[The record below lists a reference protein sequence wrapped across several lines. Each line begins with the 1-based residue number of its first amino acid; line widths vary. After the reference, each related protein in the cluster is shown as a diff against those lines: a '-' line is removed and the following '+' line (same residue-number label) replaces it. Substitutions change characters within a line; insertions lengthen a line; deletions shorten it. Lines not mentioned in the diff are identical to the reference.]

1 MKGVIYARYSSDN
14 QREES
19 IEGQLRECKAFAEKN
34 DIQIVETYID
44 RALSARTDRRPDF
57 QRMIKDSSGKKFE
70 VVIVWK
76 LDRFARDKYDSAH
89 YKRILKNNGIKVVSA
104 TEAISAGA
112 EGILL
117 ESMLEGMAEYYS
129 AELSEKV
136 TRGLTENALKCKYN
150 GGTLP
155 IGYMIDSEQYFQ
167 IDPLAAPA
175 VLDAF
180 KHYADGASMREITDE
195 MNLKGVR
202 TKLGGKISI
211 NSVTRML
218 HNRKYIG
225 EYRYNDIVHPNG
237 IPAIVPEDLF
247 NRVQERMATNKKAPA
262 KHKAEDEYLL
272 TTKLFCGKC
281 QCYMVG
287 ESGTGR
293 NKVHRYYKCASV
305 KNHKGCDKKTVKK
318 EWIENLVIE
327 QIKKLIFD
335 DELIEKLADTVMNLQ
350 SKENTVLPL
359 LKKRFADTQKSI
371 DNMLDAIQ
379 QGILTA
385 STKERLESLEK
396 QKSELSVQIIK
407 EEIAKPTLSREQ
419 IIFWFHRF
427 RKLNT
432 KKLDHRRR
440 LIDSFVNAIFLYDDR
455 ITFTFNYKDGT
466 KTINFTELEKSG
478 LGSDINALAAPIG
491 MFLKDLSSLRTF
503 FFTFKIVYIIFLVA
517 AIFVPKTPSI
527 ITSPIFTGA
536 QTLFALISRITSKI
550 LSFGTGVSVLTLT
563 IVSSR
568 FSTRTDDVTVRV
580 GLVHSSIA
588 YCLPLGQLLPVTVIL
603 SPSIS
608 TLSAHPR
615 GQIIQVISL
624 VILLPP
630 D

>member
-57 QRMIKDSSGKKFE
+57 QRMIKDSAGKKFE

-89 YKRILKNNGIKVVSA
+89 YKRILKNNGVKVVSA

-155 IGYMIDSEQYFQ
+155 IGYIIDSEQYFQ
-167 IDPLAAPA
+167 IDPLTAPA

-202 TKLGGKISI
+202 TKRGGKISI

-247 NRVQERMATNKKAPA
+247 NRVQERMAANKKAPA

-335 DELIEKLADTVMNLQ
+335 DELIEKLADTVMKLQ
-350 SKENTVLPL
+350 SKENTALPL

-371 DNMLDAIQ
+371 DNMLNAIQ

-407 EEIAKPTLSREQ
+407 EEMAKPTLSREQ
-419 IIFWFHRF
+419 ITFWFHRF

-432 KKLDHRRR
+432 KRLDHRRR

-503 FFTFKIVYIIFLVA
+503 FFTFKIVYIIFLIA
-517 AIFVPKTPSI
+517 TIFVPKTPSI
-527 ITSPIFTGA
+527 ITSPIFTGSA
-536 QTLFALISRITSKI
+536 NAFCPYKAHNLKNFI
-550 LSFGTGVSVLTLT
+550 LRYGACGFNAYHSVLA
-563 IVSSR
+563 V
-568 FSTRTDDVTVRV
+568 FHTDR
-580 GLVHSSIA
+580 
-588 YCLPLGQLLPVTVIL
+588 
-603 SPSIS
+603 
-608 TLSAHPR
+608 
-615 GQIIQVISL
+615 
-624 VILLPP
+624 
-630 D
+630 

>member
-407 EEIAKPTLSREQ
+407 EEIAKPTLSHEQ

-624 VILLPP
+624 LILLPP

>member
-1 MKGVIYARYSSDN
+1 
-14 QREES
+14 
-19 IEGQLRECKAFAEKN
+19 
-34 DIQIVETYID
+34 
-44 RALSARTDRRPDF
+44 
-57 QRMIKDSSGKKFE
+57 
-70 VVIVWK
+70 
-76 LDRFARDKYDSAH
+76 
-89 YKRILKNNGIKVVSA
+89 
-104 TEAISAGA
+104 
-112 EGILL
+112 
-117 ESMLEGMAEYYS
+117 
-129 AELSEKV
+129 
-136 TRGLTENALKCKYN
+136 
-150 GGTLP
+150 
-155 IGYMIDSEQYFQ
+155 MIDSEQYFQ
-167 IDPLAAPA
+167 IDPLTAPA

-202 TKLGGKISI
+202 TKRGGKISI

-247 NRVQERMATNKKAPA
+247 NRVQERMAANKKAPA

-335 DELIEKLADTVMNLQ
+335 DELIEKLADTVMKLQ

-396 QKSELSVQIIK
+396 QKSDLSVQIIK
-407 EEIAKPTLSREQ
+407 EEMAKPTLSREQ

-432 KKLDHRRR
+432 QK
-440 LIDSFVNAIFLYDDR
+440 A
-455 ITFTFNYKDGT
+455 
-466 KTINFTELEKSG
+466 
-478 LGSDINALAAPIG
+478 
-491 MFLKDLSSLRTF
+491 
-503 FFTFKIVYIIFLVA
+503 
-517 AIFVPKTPSI
+517 
-527 ITSPIFTGA
+527 
-536 QTLFALISRITSKI
+536 
-550 LSFGTGVSVLTLT
+550 
-563 IVSSR
+563 
-568 FSTRTDDVTVRV
+568 
-580 GLVHSSIA
+580 
-588 YCLPLGQLLPVTVIL
+588 
-603 SPSIS
+603 
-608 TLSAHPR
+608 
-615 GQIIQVISL
+615 
-624 VILLPP
+624 
-630 D
+630 